1 MRKKAITYTIGVVAE
16 TYGIHQQ
23 TLRLYEREG
32 LLAPSRSRGNTR
44 LYTDEDLARLET
56 ILSLTRDLGVNLAG
70 VAVILDLLGR
80 IDGLQRDFE
89 HFVSALREHVAS
101 QLDGDERLGNAL
113 VPLSARPHPRR
124 PPFAIRRPHEE

>member
-32 LLAPSRSRGNTR
+32 LLTPSRSRGNTR
-44 LYTDEDLARLET
+44 LYTDDDLVRLET

-80 IDGLQRDFE
+80 MDKMQRDFE
-89 HFVSALREHVAS
+89 QFLSALKEHVAT
-101 QLDGDERLGNAL
+101 QLESDERYSHAL
-113 VPLSARPHPRR
+113 VPLSVR
-124 PPFAIRRPHEE
+124 PPVAVKRAADE